1 MKLTHLLR
9 GKTVKVNSTNFKDS
23 YVLHKISNIGITKNV
38 IIDVLNYDDNCHLL
52 HLLIYGV
59 EYVLRE
65 KDCRYINV
73 SEYKDNKQFI
83 NRHK

>member
-1 MKLTHLLR
+1 MK
-9 GKTVKVNSTNFKDS
+9 GKRVKVNSVNFKDS
-23 YVLHKISNIGITKNV
+23 YIFHKISNIGINKNV
-38 IIDVLNYDDNCHLL
+38 IIDVLDYDKSDRLL
-52 HLLIYGV
+52 HLLVYGV

-83 NRHK
+83 RY